1 MKKGGRPIKKRS
13 HGRRLTNEPCYWGQ
27 ENFKK
32 LVEECPVDSITL
44 DISTRHLDQGHNPHL
59 NFCVCQLCE
68 ELIRRPILA
77 TDCEHQFCMN
87 CLFPLLKGVAKKDSK
102 CPICKHELTID
113 NLKVSKKIQL
123 MTESLQIKCRK
134 NCEILFNIKDIEQL
148 KFHEGICTDT
158 NSSFSSNDSFTSTDI
173 FNLMPDDPVPRNM
186 EDAALHINKI
196 KIAESTSP
204 TIKFLSGGPR
214 LS

>member
-1 MKKGGRPIKKRS
+1 MYQTLKKKPTSRGTRTPQQWAAHLQTGCVVCHNIKILKKGGRPIKKRS

-44 DISTRHLDQGHNPHL
+44 DISIKHLDQGHNPHL

-87 CLFPLLKGVAKKDSK
+87 CLFPLLKGVL
-102 CPICKHELTID
+102 P
-113 NLKVSKKIQL
+113 
-123 MTESLQIKCRK
+123 RK
-134 NCEILFNIKDIEQL
+134 TANAQY
-148 KFHEGICTDT
+148 
-158 NSSFSSNDSFTSTDI
+158 
-173 FNLMPDDPVPRNM
+173 VNM
-186 EDAALHINKI
+186 
-196 KIAESTSP
+196 S
-204 TIKFLSGGPR
+204 
-214 LS
+214 